1 MKFQRL
7 VMQALALLALNY
19 NVGYN
24 GAGMMLALADEGA
37 EEAATPDAE
46 VPPEAD
52 VPPTDADVPPEYD
65 DRPPPPLEEEVE
77 DATTPEEYAPPE
89 NAENYE
95 FQAEVHRMLDIVVNS
110 LYQNKDVFLRELISN
125 ASDAL
130 DKFRYLT
137 LTQPEKYA
145 ADENIPLKIE
155 LDFNQEARTLTI
167 RDTGVGMTRDE
178 MVSNLGTVARSGTT
192 KFMEALKESGSEA
205 GGIVDQI
212 GQFGVGFYSSFL
224 VADRVTVASKSPLSD
239 EQNVWESLNGES
251 SFHIFPDPRGS
262 TLKRGTEITLHLKE
276 DSKFYAREEKIT
288 TLTQHYSEF
297 VIHPIFIKQIEE
309 EEVEDEDAEEDVI
322 DEEKEK
328 GEDDLD
334 VSEGDDEGKPKKM
347 KTITTETWK
356 ELNTKQALWTREAET
371 ITDDEYQAFWHQVNG
386 DESSNATTWTHF
398 NAEGNINFKALLY
411 MPEEIP
417 PELKSGSVDQFK
429 AGIRLYVRKVLIS
442 DAFEL
447 MPRYLSFMKGVVDSD
462 DLPLNVNRETLQESK
477 IVAIIKKKMTR
488 KTLDLFKEFA
498 KKDVKKKEKEET
510 EDGETEEEEEDEDAV
525 SPWIEWYK
533 KFSTSLKLGLLEDHP
548 NRKRIMKLLR
558 FQTSRSEGK
567 YISLDEY
574 VNDMKEWQDQI
585 YTLAGSDVDSLS
597 KSAFLSPFKEKDVD
611 VVFFTEPI
619 DEYAF
624 AQVTDYESTKF
635 ADISRENIK
644 FKDEDEDLVKRRE
657 KAYKAQF
664 KPLTKWLKKIY
675 GSTIMRVAISNR
687 LGASPAIV
695 SSSAYGQSANME
707 RIMRAQT
714 LTHDGGQAQ
723 MSMKVFEINPR
734 HPLVHKLLEGCPED
748 DESAADDLIDSA
760 WILHDMAML
769 NGGYPIQDTVAHAT
783 RMTKFMQNQLGVESL
798 ALEPEI
804 DPPEEDEEAPDFD
817 EAMDGM
823 DGINMQDL
831 NMDFGDMDLGEMDLD

>member
-1 MKFQRL
+1 
-7 VMQALALLALNY
+7 MQALALMALNY
-19 NVGYN
+19 HVGYT
-24 GAGMMLALADEGA
+24 GSGMMVALADEGA
-37 EEAATPDAE
+37 EETVNADAE
-46 VPPEAD
+46 VPVEDAPPVDET
-52 VPPTDADVPPEYD
+52 PPTPQEEVVEDAATS
-65 DRPPPPLEEEVE
+65 EEVE

-137 LTQPEKYA
+137 LTQPEKYT
-145 ADENIPLKIE
+145 ADDSVDLKIE
-155 LDFNQEARTLTI
+155 IDYNLDDRTLTI
-167 RDTGVGMTRDE
+167 RDTGVGMTHEE

-192 KFMEALKESGSEA
+192 KFLEALKDQGSEA

-212 GQFGVGFYSSFL
+212 GQFGVGFYSAFL

-239 EQNVWESLNGES
+239 EQTVWESRNGES
-251 SFHIFPDPRGS
+251 SFHIFPDPRGN
-262 TLKRGTEITLHLKE
+262 TLQRGTEITLHLKE
-276 DSKFYAREEKIT
+276 DSRFYAKEEKLT
-288 TLTQHYSEF
+288 TLTQFYSEF
-297 VIHPIFIKQIEE
+297 VVHPIFIKQIEE
-309 EEVEDEDAEEDVI
+309 EEVEDEDAEEEPA
-322 DEEKEK
+322 DEEK

-334 VSEGDDEGKPKKM
+334 VTEGDDEDKPKKM

-371 ITDDEYQAFWHQVNG
+371 ITNDEYQAFWHQLN
-386 DESSNATTWTHF
+386 DNESSNATTWTHF

-442 DAFEL
+442 DSFEL

-488 KTLDLFKEFA
+488 KTLDLFKDFA
-498 KKDVKKKEKEET
+498 KKSEKKEAKEET
-510 EDGETEEEEEDEDAV
+510 EDGETDVEEEEDDDGDNA
-525 SPWIEWYK
+525 WIEWYK

-558 FQTSRSEGK
+558 FQTSKSDGK
-567 YISLDEY
+567 YISLEEY
-574 VNDMKEWQDQI
+574 VNNMKEWQDQI
-585 YTLAGSDVDSLS
+585 YTLAGPDVDTLK
-597 KSAFLSPFKEKDVD
+597 KSAFLGPFKEKDVD

-635 ADISRENIK
+635 VDISRENVK

-675 GSTIMRVAISNR
+675 GSSVMRIAISNR
-687 LGASPAIV
+687 LGSSPAIV

-714 LTHDGGQAQ
+714 LTHDGGASQ
-723 MSMKVFEINPR
+723 MSMKIFEINPR
-734 HPLVHKLLEGCPED
+734 HPLVHKLLEGCPEE
-748 DESAADDLIDSA
+748 DESASEELIDSA

-769 NGGYPIQDTVAHAT
+769 SGGYPIQDTIAHSG

-798 ALEPEI
+798 ELEPEI
-804 DPPEEDEEAPDFD
+804 DPPEEEEEAPDFD
-817 EAMDGM
+817 ADMDGF
-823 DGINMQDL
+823 NMEDL
-831 NMDFGDMDLGEMDLD
+831 NMDLGDMDLGEMDLD